1 MFIGLLALGIAI
13 AQPSTPKEILE
24 TAIEKRKFKNS
35 YQELTMTLF
44 AKNGAQKERSM
55 QIYLQKDEDTLRSYT
70 RFTAPADIKGTQLL
84 FVDRPKQDDPQL
96 LYLPALRRVQRISGR
111 KKKGSFMGSD
121 FQFSDLEL
129 SLSGTETHTLLSED
143 EQNWIIQSQDP
154 QNKQYKHWI
163 TTISKTDYLPN
174 KVEYY
179 AKNGTHIKTLSIAET
194 MSVDNQIIPK
204 TTIMTNHKK
213 GTKTQLQIQTID
225 IKTEIDPDLFT
236 PQQLEK

>member
-1 MFIGLLALGIAI
+1 MLIGLLALGIAI
-13 AQPSTPKEILE
+13 AQPCTPKEILE
-24 TAIEKRKFKNS
+24 KAIEKRKFKNS

-44 AKNGAQKERSM
+44 AKNGAKRERSM

-96 LYLPALRRVQRISGR
+96 LYLPALKRVQRISGR

-143 EQNWIIQSQDP
+143 EQNWVIQSQDP
-154 QNKQYKHWI
+154 QTNSINTRSQPFPRQ
-163 TTISKTDYLPN
+163 TISPTRWNTTQKMEPTSKPC
-174 KVEYY
+174 
-179 AKNGTHIKTLSIAET
+179 LS
-194 MSVDNQIIPK
+194 QKP
-204 TTIMTNHKK
+204 
-213 GTKTQLQIQTID
+213 
-225 IKTEIDPDLFT
+225 
-236 PQQLEK
+236 